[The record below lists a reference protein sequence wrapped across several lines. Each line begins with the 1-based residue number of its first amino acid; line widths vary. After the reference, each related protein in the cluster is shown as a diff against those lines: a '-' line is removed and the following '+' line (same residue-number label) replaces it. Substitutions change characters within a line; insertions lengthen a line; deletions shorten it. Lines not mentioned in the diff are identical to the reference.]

1 MQRKLRVLVVDNEPS
16 IPEVLRELFEPE
28 HEVFMATTP
37 TEAVEIL
44 DGAAIDVLVTDYNM
58 PGMDGC
64 VLSQIAVDKCGA
76 YCILLTGHELADVRE
91 SPAVARVFQKPLR
104 WSTLA
109 AQVRAVGERIA

>member
-1 MQRKLRVLVVDNEPS
+1 MPRKLRVLVVDNEPS

-28 HEVFMATTP
+28 HDVVMATSAR
-37 TEAVEIL
+37 EAISIL
-44 DGAAIDVLVTDYNM
+44 DRDAIDVLVTDYSM

-64 VLSQIAVDKCGA
+64 VLSEIAVEKCGA
-76 YCILLTGHELADVRE
+76 YCILLTGHDLSEVRR
-91 SPAVARVFQKPLR
+91 SDAVSSVFQKPLR